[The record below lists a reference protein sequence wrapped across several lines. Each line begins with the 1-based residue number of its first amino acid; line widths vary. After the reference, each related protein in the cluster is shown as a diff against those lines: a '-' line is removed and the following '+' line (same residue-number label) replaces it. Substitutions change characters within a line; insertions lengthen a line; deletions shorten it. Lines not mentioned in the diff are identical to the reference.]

1 MPADLDH
8 LKAFV
13 RLDFH
18 PPNPNATMGYE
29 DAFKMTGINLLDTEG
44 RELFAKLNLL
54 LGENIDDDEDDLEEF
69 DFSGGF

>member
-1 MPADLDH
+1 
-8 LKAFV
+8 
-13 RLDFH
+13 
-18 PPNPNATMGYE
+18 MGYE